1 MTGAGST
8 EGAGRLQKASEEAKW
23 RTKPTIQPA
32 IRMDTP
38 SWPRPNRP
46 QTKRSVLVRLR
57 RNRIRLER
65 YYCLPSLWE
74 QLLPVKAAKPH
85 GHHQISVIPL
95 DKNYRRAATSHR
107 VFLPP
112 ASGPAKGRWQKKPT
126 RKLIAGGRVEN
137 RIPESLVD
145 CFRLCSISIL
155 RSSREQ

>member
-8 EGAGRLQKASEEAKW
+8 EGAGRLPKASEEAKW
-23 RTKPTIQPA
+23 RTKPTVLPA

-46 QTKRSVLVRLR
+46 RTKRSVLVRLG

-85 GHHQISVIPL
+85 GHHQIPVIPL
-95 DKNYRRAATSHR
+95 DKNNRRAATSHP
-107 VFLPP
+107 VFLQPDLG
-112 ASGPAKGRWQKKPT
+112 SAKGRRHKHQM
-126 RKLIAGGRVEN
+126 
-137 RIPESLVD
+137 
-145 CFRLCSISIL
+145 
-155 RSSREQ
+155 